1 MFKVESSRLEV
12 IRKFHDQQREM
23 LEKGIHR
30 VEDRIVSL
38 SQPWVRPIVRG
49 KSKSPVEF
57 GMKVSISVVNGYTFI
72 DKMSFDAYNE
82 GAEDEFQQTV
92 EKYRKRFG
100 HYPER
105 VLADKIYRSRANR
118 AYCKEHGIRIS
129 GPKLGKPGKNKA
141 EEIRQE
147 LREIGE
153 RNEVEGKFGT
163 GKRKFGLSCIMG
175 KLKETSGSMVCMDI
189 YIMN

>member
-1 MFKVESSRLEV
+1 
-12 IRKFHDQQREM
+12 
-23 LEKGIHR
+23 
-30 VEDRIVSL
+30 
-38 SQPWVRPIVRG
+38 
-49 KSKSPVEF
+49 
-57 GMKVSISVVNGYTFI
+57 
-72 DKMSFDAYNE
+72 MSFDAYNE

-100 HYPER
+100 HYPKM
-105 VLADKIYRSRANR
+105 VLADKIYRSCANR
-118 AYCKEHGIRIS
+118 AYCKKHGIRIS
-129 GPKLGKPGKNKA
+129 GPNLGKPGKNKA
-141 EEIRQE
+141 EEIRQK

-189 YIMN
+189 YIMNMEYQLRHGILCAFF